1 MKAESETSATFFV
14 ATDGNDGRSGSQAAA
29 NAERTDGP
37 FATPARARD
46 AVREM
51 KGADN
56 LNEPVSV
63 MVRSGKYYLEDPLVL
78 GPRDSGTRDFP
89 VTYTAYPDEK
99 PILSGGRTPSCRKQ
113 LALHRR

>member
-1 MKAESETSATFFV
+1 MVNQQETGAAFFV
-14 ATDGNDGRSGSQAAA
+14 ATDGDDGWSGSLAEP

-37 FATPARARD
+37 FATLARARD

-63 MVRSGKYYLEDPLVL
+63 MVRGGKYYLEDPLVL
-78 GPRDSGTRDFP
+78 GSRDSDTRNCP

-99 PILSGGRTPSCRKQ
+99 PILSGGRTASCRKQ